1 MQLRFF
7 LLGLTVSKNVLE
19 IGKSEDDK
27 WLYDFAKKQ
36 RQGILKGFKGIDIE
50 TLLFLKEMKYAL

>member
-27 WLYDFAKKQ
+27 WLYDSAKKQ
-36 RQGILKGFKGIDIE
+36 RQGILKGFEGIDIE
-50 TLLFLKEMKYAL
+50 TFLFLKEMKYAL

>member
-27 WLYDFAKKQ
+27 WLYDFVKKQ

-50 TLLFLKEMKYAL
+50 TFLFLKEMKYAL